1 MSMGF
6 CDVKYNADGQLP
18 GDEEGGSK
26 QTTTIIVFVVSFVLV
41 LALGSIIYCKCKKAP
56 DVTDSTPI
64 GENMAPKH
72 TDINPDRTLS
82 SAIDRTISQDQNMAL
97 LTADRKSVV

>member
-82 SAIDRTISQDQNMAL
+82 SA
-97 LTADRKSVV
+97 DRKSVV